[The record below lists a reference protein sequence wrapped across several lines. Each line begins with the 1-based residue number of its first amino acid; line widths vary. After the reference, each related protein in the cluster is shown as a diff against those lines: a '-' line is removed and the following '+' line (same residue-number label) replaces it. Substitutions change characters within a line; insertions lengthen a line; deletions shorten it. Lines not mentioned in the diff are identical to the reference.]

1 MSALRT
7 MTSLAVG
14 ALAVAAGGF
23 GVARAGASPASPP
36 PSIAEIADHVR
47 AMGGDSF
54 AGLEVD
60 PDKKVIT
67 ARWHGSVPAKVAE
80 YAAET
85 PEGIRIVATSQA
97 AYTRAELQVVARK
110 LAGSAEGRALGLT
123 EVSVHSDGSGV
134 RAGVTAD
141 VPSQDEQRELAR
153 FAGLPPS
160 AITYEADVNLV
171 NLPATRIDQD

>member
-23 GVARAGASPASPP
+23 GVAQAGASHATPP
-36 PSIAEIADHVR
+36 SSIAEIADQ
-47 AMGGDSF
+47 
-54 AGLEVD
+54 
-60 PDKKVIT
+60 KVIT
-67 ARWHGSVPAKVAE
+67 ARWHGSVPARVTE

-85 PEGIRIVATSQA
+85 PGGIRIVATSQA
-97 AYTRAELQVVARK
+97 AYTRSELQEVARR
-110 LAGSAEGRALGLT
+110 LADSTEGRALGLT
-123 EVSVHSDGSGV
+123 EVSVNSDGSGV
-134 RAGVTAD
+134 RVGVTAD

-153 FAGLPPS
+153 FAGLPAS